1 MSRQSVLLAGAF
13 ALPVLCCLIGAGAFV
28 LLVTPPAEAQEPNDI
43 PSADSEVSQETL
55 DEIVARTEALRDQ
68 IEQQEE
74 RSRLLREIE
83 KLIREVQWTS
93 ATILDK
99 EPHLTRTWTRL
110 QAQLRLSPS
119 TGQEQVVANQ
129 ESQGNDHGE

>member
-28 LLVTPPAEAQEPNDI
+28 LLVTPPAEAQDPNDI

-55 DEIVARTEALRDQ
+55 DEIVGRTEALRGQ

-74 RSRLLREIE
+74 RNRLLREIE
-83 KLIREVQWTS
+83 QLIGEARWSS

-99 EPHLTRTWTRL
+99 EPDLTRMWTRL
-110 QAQLRLSPS
+110 NAQLRLSPS
-119 TGQEQVVANQ
+119 AGQGQVVANQ
-129 ESQGNDHGE
+129 ESQGNDHGK